1 MVGKPKKHPSAKR
14 DEEMDLDD
22 DRAEEQDSLLEILS
36 HPAPGVLLGHTD
48 GATLRFDSLAKAVA
62 TDLDAEDE
70 ENNGDEEGL
79 PGLPFD
85 EDLDQIEE
93 LEDPDDAELEE
104 IEQDD
109 EAEILL
115 EEVDEEDTVIVTA
128 APIADTTN
136 DPVRMYLRE
145 IGRVSLLST
154 EQEIQLA
161 ETISRGIK
169 ARAER
174 IRKGRDLAVKERVHL
189 SEMEKR
195 GQDAQRELAKANL
208 RLVVSVAKR
217 YMGRGMSFLD
227 LIQEGNIG
235 LLRAVEKFDYRRGY
249 KFSTYATWWIRQA
262 ISRAIADQARTIRI
276 PVHMVETINR
286 LARVQRA
293 LVQQYGRDP
302 MPDEIALQM
311 DFLLPEERRTIEES
325 QARHL
330 PVDPS
335 LERKLRRAAAKV
347 RRIMR
352 VSQEPMSLET
362 PIGTEENSYLGDFI
376 EDETVLG
383 PADAASRQLL
393 REQMS
398 DILNSLGKRERE
410 VLELRFG
417 LKDGQNRTLEEV
429 GKEFGVTRERIRQI
443 EAKAIRKLRHPK
455 CSRKLRDYLA

>member
-1 MVGKPKKHPSAKR
+1 MVGKAKKQPPANH
-14 DEEMDLDD
+14 DDEMDPIE
-22 DRAEEQDSLLEILS
+22 DRAEEQDLPVEVLS
-36 HPAPGVLLGHTD
+36 PLAPGGLLTHID
-48 GATLRFDSLAKAVA
+48 GAARRFESLTKAVPS
-62 TDLDAEDE
+62 DFDGEGD
-70 ENNGDEEGL
+70 ENNGDEDGL
-79 PGLPFD
+79 PGLAFE
-85 EDLDQIEE
+85 EDLEEVDE

-109 EAEILL
+109 DSEILL
-115 EEVDEEDTVIVTA
+115 EEVDEGDTAVVAA
-128 APIADTTN
+128 APAMDTTN

-145 IGRVSLLST
+145 IGRVSLLTT

-161 ETISRGIK
+161 ETISKGIK

-174 IRKGRDLAVKERVHL
+174 IRKGRELAVKERVHL

-325 QARHL
+325 QARSL

-383 PADAASRQLL
+383 PVDAASRQLL